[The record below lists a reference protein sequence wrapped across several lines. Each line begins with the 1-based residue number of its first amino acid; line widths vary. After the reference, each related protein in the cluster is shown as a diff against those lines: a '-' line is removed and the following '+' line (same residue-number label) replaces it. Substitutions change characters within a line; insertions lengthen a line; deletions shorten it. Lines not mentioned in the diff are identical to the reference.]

1 MNVTMDESQDA
12 VAEIVVSLLERVSAR
27 NIDLWPALLGSG
39 LLSAPLPQR
48 YGGEGLGLLEVSAI
62 LKELATDAVEVPVLS
77 TLGFGVLPLLRAATD
92 DVMER
97 VFPAVAEGAIV
108 TAALNEPGAP
118 FSSKPSTTAITD
130 GTTVRI
136 SGHKVVVQYAS
147 RASWILVPTDSG
159 LAVVDAKAPGISRV
173 PNASPTGVP
182 EFTLRLDN
190 VSIPAEQLLP
200 DGVPPL
206 KRLALATIGSVADG
220 LLHGV
225 LRRTVE
231 QVQAQA
237 RLGLSP
243 IQFRAAS
250 RNIHDIYVASRAVH
264 SITLSANRA
273 LAQEDDSAE
282 HRKRID
288 TALET
293 LAYRVATALPE
304 AVRKCY
310 QLNGIG
316 SEHTAPLYRYYSQ
329 AKAIARIIGGS
340 PFRPECPRAECA
352 LPRPHDDGAAPNTAD
367 FVSAATSVATI

>member
-1 MNVTMDESQDA
+1 MDERQDA
-12 VAEIVVSLLERVSAR
+12 VAEIVVSLLERERAR
-27 NIDLWPALLGSG
+27 NIDLWPAIIGSG
-39 LLSAPLPQR
+39 LLSAPLPQG
-48 YGGEGLGLLEVSAI
+48 YGGDGLGLLEVSAI
-62 LKELATDAVEVPVLS
+62 LKELATDAVEVPLLS
-77 TLGFGVLPLLRAATD
+77 TLGFGVLPLLRAATAG
-92 DVMER
+92 VAEL
-97 VFPAVAEGAIV
+97 VFPAVAAGAII

-118 FSSKPSTTAITD
+118 FSSKPSTTAVID

-136 SGHKVVVQYAS
+136 SGHKVGVQYAN

-200 DGVPPL
+200 DSVPPL
-206 KRLALATIGSVADG
+206 KWLALASIGSVADG

-225 LRRTVE
+225 LRRTAE
-231 QVQAQA
+231 RVQAQA

-243 IQFRAAS
+243 MQFRAAS
-250 RNIHDIYVASRAVH
+250 RNIHDIYVAARAVH

-282 HRKRID
+282 HRKRVD

-293 LAYRVATALPE
+293 LAYRVTTALPE
-304 AVRKCY
+304 AMQKCY

-316 SEHTAPLYRYYSQ
+316 AEHTGPLSRYYSQ
-329 AKAIARIIGGS
+329 AKGIARVLGGS
-340 PFRPECPRAECA
+340 PFRLECPRAECA
-352 LPRPHDDGAAPNTAD
+352 LARSQDHGAAPSTAD
-367 FVSAATSVATI
+367 LVSAATSVATI

>member
-1 MNVTMDESQDA
+1 MDESQDA

-48 YGGEGLGLLEVSAI
+48 YGGDGLGLLEVSAI

-118 FSSKPSTTAITD
+118 FSSTPSTTAITD

-136 SGHKVVVQYAS
+136 SGHKVAVQYAS

-182 EFTLRLDN
+182 EFTLRLDD

-206 KRLALATIGSVADG
+206 KRLALASIGSVADG

-225 LRRTVE
+225 LRRTAE
-231 QVQAQA
+231 QVQARA

-243 IQFRAAS
+243 RQFRAAS
-250 RNIHDIYVASRAVH
+250 RNMHDIYVASRAVQ

-282 HRKRID
+282 HRKRVD

-304 AVRKCY
+304 AMQKCY

-316 SEHTAPLYRYYSQ
+316 SEHTGPLCRYYSQ
-329 AKAIARIIGGS
+329 AKAIARIIGGA
-340 PFRPECPRAECA
+340 PFRLECSPAECA
-352 LPRPHDDGAAPNTAD
+352 LSRPRDDGAAPSPAD